1 METIPKQ
8 SSPPSADT
16 SRLFTKPF
24 TLLWMS
30 ALCSGLSISLFL
42 FSQTWY
48 IIQVLSLEA
57 SLGIVFMAATIPR
70 IVFMLVGGTIADR
83 MSKKRI
89 LSVTSLLKALLMLL
103 LGGILWWG
111 HSSFALFVWF
121 ALFFGT
127 IDAFYWPAQNSFL
140 PSIVPS
146 SSLLRANSV
155 LQTTNQTSQLIGPVL
170 AGLVIE
176 WGSYPLLYGLVG
188 LLLLIAGISAWSM
201 PNQEF
206 VLLTKPQQTLKESI
220 KESFCY
226 VKQSDFLPSLLTAII
241 CLNVFL
247 MGPLYIGL
255 PIFVDQV
262 LSGSTLQYS
271 FLEGALAFGMLA
283 GALILTLTTL
293 GQNRLQIAF
302 LFMIMQAL
310 VFFAFSLTQ
319 QFWLSLVILFTLGMT
334 FSLINVPIL
343 SFVQEKVP
351 KASLGKIMSL
361 VSLSS
366 LGLQPISQAMTSLLI
381 ACGLTAKEVMLLASI
396 PLFIA
401 SCFFY
406 WRQKNARLVKRS
418 H

>member
-1 METIPKQ
+1 MEAVPKQ
-8 SSPPSADT
+8 SSLPSADT

-48 IIQVLSLEA
+48 IIQVLSQEA

-70 IVFMLVGGTIADR
+70 IVFMLIGGTLADR

-89 LSVTSLLKALLMLL
+89 LSITSMLKAFLMLL
-103 LGGILWWG
+103 LGGIIWWG
-111 HSSFALFVWF
+111 YSSLALFIWF

-127 IDAFYWPAQNSFL
+127 IDAFYWPAQNSFI

-155 LQTTNQTSQLIGPVL
+155 LQTTNQTSQLLGPVL
-170 AGLVIE
+170 AGFVIE
-176 WGSYPLLYGLVG
+176 WGSYPLLYGFVG
-188 LLLLIAGISAWSM
+188 LLLLVASVSAWCM
-201 PNQEF
+201 PKQEPA
-206 VLLTKPQQTLKESI
+206 VLSKPQQRLKESI
-220 KESFCY
+220 EESFCY
-226 VKQSDFLPSLLTAII
+226 VKQSDFLPLLLTSII

-262 LSGSTLQYS
+262 LAGSTLQYS

-283 GALILTLTTL
+283 GAIVLTLTTL

-319 QFWLSLVILFTLGMT
+319 QFWLSLLILFTLGVT

-351 KASLGKIMSL
+351 QASLGKVMSL

-366 LGLQPISQAMTSLLI
+366 LGLQPISQAITSLLI

-396 PLFIA
+396 PLFLA

-406 WRQKNARLVKRS
+406 WRQKYARPAKRS
-418 H
+418 D